1 MNFILGLPRTQ
12 RGVDSIF
19 VVVDRFSKMA
29 HFIPCRKTSDA
40 SHIDKLF
47 FREVVRLH
55 GTPFSVVY
63 VSLPKH
69 VVDLK
74 NVPRDKGFSVAAES
88 MAKDMHG
95 VLEEVKMKL
104 EASNAKYK
112 AHADSHRRE
121 KVVKEGDYVMIYLR
135 KERFPAGTYNKLS
148 FLTFLQARV
157 RELNNNDSSSYTA
170 TILLLGIPNVGK
182 SALANSLHRIGRISA
197 AEKGKLKHDTVSPQP
212 GETKDISSLK
222 IGSHP
227 NIYVLDTPGVLPPQ
241 IHDVEVCTKLALTG
255 TIVDYIS
262 GEKELAQ
269 CFLAILNRSNEYKK
283 WANLSNSENGR
294 TWIDHN
300 IECSNS
306 SKDIKEKRQ
315 YSADHSQVP
324 FSTDIR
330 DFMVQNV
337 RQTLFKVISSF
348 DGNVEDEMLIE
359 EEMKAVQ
366 GIFQVPTESK
376 KYTQYKAES
385 KLLNLFRTGRLGLFL
400 R

>member
-1 MNFILGLPRTQ
+1 MATASLAREIGMAIIKATNNSSFG
-12 RGVDSIF
+12 RGW
-19 VVVDRFSKMA
+19 FSPHMA
-29 HFIPCRKTSDA
+29 AASRAIAERIP
-40 SHIDKLF
+40 L
-47 FREVVRLH
+47 
-55 GTPFSVVY
+55 
-63 VSLPKH
+63 
-69 VVDLK
+69 VDL
-74 NVPRDKGFSVAAES
+74 
-88 MAKDMHG
+88 
-95 VLEEVKMKL
+95 VLEVRDARIPLSSACKQL
-104 EASNAKYK
+104 ENYTSSSKRIIVMNKVDLANHSQLKEWMNYFEQNNCISYGVNA
-112 AHADSHRRE
+112 HN
-121 KVVKEGDYVMIYLR
+121 KEII
-135 KERFPAGTYNKLS
+135 KK

-315 YSADHSQVP
+315 YSADHTQ
-324 FSTDIR
+324 

-385 KLLNLFRTGRLGLFL
+385 KLLNLFRTGRLGHYTLDSIPTL
-400 R
+400 S